1 MKKIIL
7 LIAAALFTLQ
17 AQAQSGAQAS
27 VQKIAQSDTLLK
39 QAEVS
44 LGLSDGRL
52 VVGYLGGLSEIRKN
66 GATASVVPL
75 KIPNISGCYYAG
87 LVEYQGYL
95 YASCTTNWG
104 KYNAKPMLIGAPIT
118 ADLSQTTFTV
128 IAQPT
133 GIYGANGLAFDGKGS
148 FYLADSG
155 MFTGKIIQIK
165 LSAPLKAEPQK
176 TVFTSKQRPNGIRY
190 DAKANALYFT
200 ENSAMAGFME
210 VTATLS
216 KASLDSNGAFASV
229 KKVYSQKGYFDN
241 PILTQTGFVIPDPL
255 QQKVFHVDETSL
267 NTTMLAEGVAATSVG
282 FACPTCKEIIAT
294 DMSKHAVFE
303 ILPFNTLTPR

>member
-1 MKKIIL
+1 MKRTIL
-7 LIAAALFTLQ
+7 LLAAFFALH
-17 AQAQSGAQAS
+17 AQAQTGAQAT

-44 LGLSDGRL
+44 LGLSDGRM

-66 GATASVVPL
+66 GSMATVVPL
-75 KIPNISGCYYAG
+75 KVPAVTGCYYAG
-87 LVEYQGYL
+87 LVEHQGYL

-118 ADLSQTTFTV
+118 ADLSQTTFTI

-133 GIYGANGLAFDGKGS
+133 GIYGSNGLAFDGKS

-155 MFTGKIIQIK
+155 MFNGKIVQIK
-165 LSAPLKAEPQK
+165 LSAPLKTETQK
-176 TVFTSKQRPNGIRY
+176 TVYTSKQRPNGIRY

-200 ENSAMAGFME
+200 ENSAMAGFMD
-210 VTATLS
+210 VSATLS
-216 KASLDSNGAFASV
+216 KVSLKTDGTFGTV
-229 KKVYSQKGYFDN
+229 TKVYSQKGYFDA
-241 PILTQTGFVIPDPL
+241 PILTQTGFVMADPL
-255 QQKVFHVDETSL
+255 KQKVFHVNETSQAV
-267 NTTMLAEGVAATSVG
+267 TMLAEGVAATSVG
-282 FACPTCKEIIAT
+282 FACPNCNSLIAT

-303 ILPFNTLTPR
+303 IVPFNTLTPR